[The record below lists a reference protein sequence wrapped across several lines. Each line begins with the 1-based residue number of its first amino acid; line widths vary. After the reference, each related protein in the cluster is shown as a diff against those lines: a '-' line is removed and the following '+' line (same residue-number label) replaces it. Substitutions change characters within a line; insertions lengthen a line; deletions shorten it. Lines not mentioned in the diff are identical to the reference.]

1 MFRSIIHTLF
11 PQKCVE
17 NARWSRGSL
26 ICSCGEILA
35 LRYIFDGAVRVFI
48 YPPFRKYE
56 KQILNISPMSGSEV
70 IGTVCFDDF
79 SAFMQDLK
87 FTPMDTHPS
96 EDEIN
101 ENIQE
106 DTYIG

>member
-1 MFRSIIHTLF
+1 MC
-11 PQKCVE
+11 P
-17 NARWSRGSL
+17 
-26 ICSCGEILA
+26 CGDCLA
-35 LRYIFDGAVRVFI
+35 LRYFFDGIQRVYI
-48 YPPFRKYE
+48 YPPFRRFKKRIME
-56 KQILNISPMSGSEV
+56 IPQGDKEV
-70 IGTVCFDDF
+70 IGAVCFDDF

-101 ENIQE
+101 KNIQE

>member
-56 KQILNISPMSGSEV
+56 KQILNISPVNGNEV

-79 SAFMQDLK
+79 SAFMEDLK
-87 FTPMDTHPS
+87 KIPLSTYPLTNETD
-96 EDEIN
+96 DEN
-101 ENIQE
+101 QE